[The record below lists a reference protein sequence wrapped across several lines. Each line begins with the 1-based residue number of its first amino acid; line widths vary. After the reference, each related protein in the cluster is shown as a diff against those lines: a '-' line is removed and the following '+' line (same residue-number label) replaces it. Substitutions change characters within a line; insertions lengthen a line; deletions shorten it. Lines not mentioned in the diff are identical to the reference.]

1 MSNFSQFASGGI
13 KSIQRGTIT
22 IGASNLTAAATI
34 TAVDPSKTELRVLG
48 SSTNQAGNEVHVRLA
63 LTNAT
68 TLTLTRGL
76 TGGQIITS
84 WELTEWK

>member
-1 MSNFSQFASGGI
+1 MSNFSQFTSGGI

-22 IGASNLTAAATI
+22 IDGTSLTATATI
-34 TAVDPSKTELRVLG
+34 SAVDPNKTFVNKLG
-48 SSTNQAGNEVHVRLA
+48 SSTNQAGNDVHVRLA

-76 TGGQIITS
+76 SSGQIITS
-84 WELTEWK
+84 WEVIECR